1 MTEEELIINYR
12 KRGIGYKNIAQL
24 VGVSRDH
31 VRYVLKKNNI
41 ETEWN
46 PSNIGTKVCLQ
57 CGKEYILKA
66 VNQKYCSNECIK
78 QHIQDM
84 RKPVRSSRLVPCK
97 VCGKLFISFHGK
109 KICSEEC
116 QKENRKYYDKK
127 YACSKQTVSKA
138 IKENRFCKNCGKEFI
153 TNTGKQIF
161 CSTKCG
167 KAYRRLGRKYH
178 LYPTDRFKE
187 AVTVDKTVKLYTLIK
202 RDNNECQI
210 CKRQCDLYDYVV
222 SPGGAMIVGERY
234 PTVDHIIPCVLGGS
248 HTWDNVQLACFKC
261 NVKKRDMYDKQG
273 QRDQEG
279 N

>member
-1 MTEEELIINYR
+1 MVAISQKQMVMLPC
-12 KRGIGYKNIAQL
+12 
-24 VGVSRDH
+24 S
-31 VRYVLKKNNI
+31 
-41 ETEWN
+41 
-46 PSNIGTKVCLQ
+46 Q
-57 CGKEYILKA
+57 CGMLFIPKNKIQ
-66 VNQKYCSNECIK
+66 NYCS
-78 QHIQDM
+78 
-84 RKPVRSSRLVPCK
+84 V
-97 VCGKLFISFHGK
+97 
-109 KICSEEC
+109 EC
-116 QKENRKYYDKK
+116 QMQHNKILR
-127 YACSKQTVSKA
+127 SA
-138 IKENRFCKNCGKEFI
+138 IKEKRFCKYCGIEFMS
-153 TNTGKQIF
+153 TNNKQVF

-167 KAYRRLGRKYH
+167 KAYRRKERRYK

-222 SPGGAMIVGERY
+222 SPSGAMIVGERY